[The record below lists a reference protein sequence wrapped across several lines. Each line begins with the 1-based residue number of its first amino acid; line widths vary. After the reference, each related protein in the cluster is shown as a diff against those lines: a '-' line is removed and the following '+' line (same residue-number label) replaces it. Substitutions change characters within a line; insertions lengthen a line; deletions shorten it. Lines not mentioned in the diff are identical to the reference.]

1 MIEGL
6 KATTARLKISQF
18 THFLTLN
25 NAFENFWK
33 WKIVILTMLL
43 TIDFDE
49 ILIEGRSYYD
59 LYNSEEIIALA
70 LSLPELWLSKNF
82 TCNTL

>member
-1 MIEGL
+1 
-6 KATTARLKISQF
+6 
-18 THFLTLN
+18 
-25 NAFENFWK
+25 
-33 WKIVILTMLL
+33 MLL

-70 LSLPELWLSKNF
+70 LSLPEL
-82 TCNTL
+82 